1 MKNGFLPNKVFQGK
15 RKGLVLL
22 SVLLVSLFLLTAST
36 MYALFARRSVRNFDR
51 QQRIFTARMVCE
63 ALLPAAGGL
72 IALHPGDSHSPGD
85 EEFAFRK
92 IVFPDAGVIVEM
104 EIFPLDDGI
113 PLNHILLPDGR
124 TVRTE
129 MEGPWRRLWQE
140 AGAEHLGSAAL
151 DFLDPDDEPR
161 LGGGEREWFL
171 NRPLLSV
178 EELLLVPGVT
188 EEVLSGG
195 AGRQGIRPL
204 VSVWTEGKINV
215 NSAPPEVLALLDGLD
230 RRIAADLAETRKRRP
245 FTSMDDLAAVPSFPA
260 SSRSRLMNVLSFT
273 STRFR
278 VSFSAVFADGEKVP
292 LQVILA
298 VKASVPET
306 IAWGEP
312 Q

>member
-1 MKNGFLPNKVFQGK
+1 
-15 RKGLVLL
+15 
-22 SVLLVSLFLLTAST
+22 
-36 MYALFARRSVRNFDR
+36 
-51 QQRIFTARMVCE
+51 
-63 ALLPAAGGL
+63 
-72 IALHPGDSHSPGD
+72 
-85 EEFAFRK
+85 
-92 IVFPDAGVIVEM
+92 VEM

-140 AGAEHLGSAAL
+140 AGAEHLGSVVL

-171 NRPLLSV
+171 NRPLISV

-188 EEVLSGG
+188 EEILSGG
-195 AGRQGIRPL
+195 PGRQAIRPL

-215 NSAPPEVLALLDGLD
+215 NSAPQEVLALLDGLD
-230 RRIAADLAETRKRRP
+230 GRIAADLTETRKRKP
-245 FTSMDDLAAVPSFPA
+245 FTSMEDLAAVPSFPA
-260 SSRSRLMNVLSFT
+260 ASRSRTMNVLSFT

-292 LQVILA
+292 LQVILS
-298 VKASVPET
+298 VKTSAPET

>member
-1 MKNGFLPNKVFQGK
+1 VKNGFLPNKAFQGK

-72 IALHPGDSHSPGD
+72 IALHPGDAHSPGD
-85 EEFAFRK
+85 EQFALRR
-92 IVFPDAGVIVEM
+92 IVFPDAGVTVEM

-188 EEVLSGG
+188 EEALSGG

-204 VSVWTEGKINV
+204 VSVWT
-215 NSAPPEVLALLDGLD
+215 
-230 RRIAADLAETRKRRP
+230 
-245 FTSMDDLAAVPSFPA
+245 
-260 SSRSRLMNVLSFT
+260 
-273 STRFR
+273 
-278 VSFSAVFADGEKVP
+278 
-292 LQVILA
+292 
-298 VKASVPET
+298 
-306 IAWGEP
+306 
-312 Q
+312 